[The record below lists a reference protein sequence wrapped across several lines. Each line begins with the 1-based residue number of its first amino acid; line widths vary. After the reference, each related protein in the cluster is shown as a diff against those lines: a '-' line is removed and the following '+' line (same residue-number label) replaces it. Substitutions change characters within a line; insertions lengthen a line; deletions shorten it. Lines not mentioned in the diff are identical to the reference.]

1 VEFDPKVGGKFS
13 MKSFTLKDFSQCDE
27 ERLKYFSGTAT
38 YSRTVSLGKD
48 DLTAGKRVSVD
59 LGELN
64 DIAELSV
71 NGKKVAVLWY
81 PPYRTDITDYVRN
94 GDNLIEVAV
103 TNNWAN
109 RLIGD
114 EQYEPD
120 FEWGED
126 RGAEMGRA
134 MKAFPDWFLKDEP
147 RPSRDRKTFVIWSYF
162 RKDSPLQPAG
172 LVGPVMLNILKVNE

>member
-1 VEFDPKVGGKFS
+1 MCHRALYNAQGHIS
-13 MKSFTLKDFSQCDE
+13 
-27 ERLKYFSGTAT
+27 A
-38 YSRTVSLGKD
+38 
-48 DLTAGKRVSVD
+48 
-59 LGELN
+59 
-64 DIAELSV
+64 
-71 NGKKVAVLWY
+71 
-81 PPYRTDITDYVRN
+81 PYRTDITDYVRN

-172 LVGPVMLNILKVNE
+172 LVGPVMLKILKVNE